1 MKEAETMTAETI
13 KRILEDHSIEYM
25 EFEGYIV
32 AFERWTDIK
41 GNNGVNFLDVTG
53 WSRKQLFDWL
63 GY

>member
-1 MKEAETMTAETI
+1 MAAETI

-25 EFEGYIV
+25 EFNGYIV
-32 AFERWTDIK
+32 ALEYWT
-41 GNNGVNFLDVTG
+41 GTNGSSGVNFLDVTG